1 LRAEAEDYHLRQP
14 YAVLAGLLFLPAD
27 AANDGRTARAPSS
40 FAAAVA
46 HFRHRALR
54 HQPTDRP
61 TLFERFYVALYET
74 EPVRFG
80 EVVFADVEI
89 DPPRRERPAGGLT
102 FAQVVE
108 AIAATFVARNSV
120 APRWLED
127 AAEAAEEEARRED
140 EEPQDSE

>member
-1 LRAEAEDYHLRQP
+1 
-14 YAVLAGLLFLPAD
+14 
-27 AANDGRTARAPSS
+27 
-40 FAAAVA
+40 
-46 HFRHRALR
+46 
-54 HQPTDRP
+54 
-61 TLFERFYVALYET
+61 
-74 EPVRFG
+74 
-80 EVVFADVEI
+80 VVFADVEI
-89 DPPRRERPAGGLT
+89 DPPRRGRPAGGLT